1 MWPVPRLHMSKL
13 CVVSLAVR
21 SQSVQQGSCSEK
33 GNSQQRCEAMNME
46 SEEAITKQTTGEDIE
61 D

>member
-1 MWPVPRLHMSKL
+1 MSKL